1 MPIVHN
7 LVGAPLKN
15 CNSSDAFKFI
25 LRRDILLRVR
35 FLELSYGLSFLVV
48 TILANM
54 FQFLSIKSLYQERSQ
69 DFPGVRKISKTY
81 PNILLSSLA
90 TFPHYIC

>member
-1 MPIVHN
+1 MP
-7 LVGAPLKN
+7 L
-15 CNSSDAFKFI
+15 SSSAAATTSWSI
-25 LRRDILLRVR
+25 LMGG
-35 FLELSYGLSFLVV
+35 FLELSYGFLVV

-54 FQFLSIKSLYQERSQ
+54 FQFLSSKSLYQERSQ

-90 TFPHYIC
+90 TFAHYIC

>member
-1 MPIVHN
+1 M
-7 LVGAPLKN
+7 GG
-15 CNSSDAFKFI
+15 
-25 LRRDILLRVR
+25 

-54 FQFLSIKSLYQERSQ
+54 FQFLSSLLSLYQERSQ

-90 TFPHYIC
+90 TFPHYICSPVN

>member
-1 MPIVHN
+1 M
-7 LVGAPLKN
+7 GG
-15 CNSSDAFKFI
+15 
-25 LRRDILLRVR
+25 

-54 FQFLSIKSLYQERSQ
+54 FQFLSSKSLYQERSQ
-69 DFPGVRKISKTY
+69 DIPGVRKISKTY